1 MNKDIELIGL
11 GNGLV
16 DLMFEVSEIELNDF
30 NLKKGEM
37 LLVETSKQEP
47 ILKKFAERSQY
58 KCSGG
63 SAANTIIA
71 FSQLGGKSAYKTVLG
86 KDDLGKFYAKEF
98 EDLGI
103 VLNADFVEDLPTGTC
118 VVLIT
123 PDTERTM
130 HTALGATA
138 LFNENHINEDIIA
151 RSEWLYIEGY
161 KFSEDSSS
169 KAIFK
174 AIETAKKH
182 NTKISV
188 TFSDVFITNIFK
200 SNLSK
205 VVEVAD
211 LVFCNDQ
218 EAMSY
223 TNTNDAETA
232 FNELAKICPNV
243 IVTQGKNGSLVKWN
257 NEILQIPSYKAN
269 PLDTTGAG
277 DMFAGAFLYG
287 LIKTNSPKI
296 AGHLASYAAS
306 VIVSQFG
313 ARISGDMNEIKRK
326 ISEEFGISL

>member
-16 DLMFEVSEIELNDF
+16 DLMFEVSDNELQDL

-37 LLVETSKQEP
+37 LLVDTSQQEP
-47 ILKKFAERSQY
+47 ILKLFSERAQY

-86 KDDLGKFYAKEF
+86 NDELGKFYANEF
-98 EDLGI
+98 RELGI
-103 VLNADFVEDLPTGTC
+103 NLSADFVSEYPTGTC

-138 LFNENHINEDIIA
+138 LFNESNIAEEIIA
-151 RSEWLYIEGY
+151 RSEWIYIEGY
-161 KFSEDSSS
+161 KFSEESST

-174 AIETAKKH
+174 ALEFAKKH
-182 NTKISV
+182 NTKIAV
-188 TFSDVFITNIFK
+188 TFSDIFITNLFK
-200 SNLSK
+200 DNLSK
-205 VVEVAD
+205 VVESAD
-211 LVFCNDQ
+211 LVFCNAQ

-223 TNTNDAETA
+223 TNTDTVEDA
-232 FNELAKICPNV
+232 FIELGRICPNV
-243 IVTQGKNGSLVKWN
+243 IVTEGKNGSNIKWN
-257 NEILQIPSYKAN
+257 YEIHKIPSYKAN

-277 DMFAGAFLYG
+277 DMFAGAFFYG
-287 LIKTNSPKI
+287 LLRTNSAKI
-296 AGHLASYAAS
+296 AGHLASLAS
-306 VIVSQFG
+306 SLIVSQFG
-313 ARISGDMNEIKRK
+313 ARLSGDMNLVKRR
-326 ISEEFGISL
+326 IEEEFGITF

>member
-1 MNKDIELIGL
+1 MNKDIELVGL

-16 DLMFEVSEIELNDF
+16 DLMFQVSDIELSDIK
-30 NLKKGEM
+30 LRKGEM
-37 LLVETSKQEP
+37 LLVETHHQEP
-47 ILKKFAERSQY
+47 ILIKFAERSQY

-71 FSQLGGKSAYKTVLG
+71 FSQLGGKAAYKTVLG
-86 KDDLGKFYAKEF
+86 NDELGKFYAREF
-98 EDLGI
+98 EELGI
-103 VLNADFVEDLPTGTC
+103 VLNADFVNEFPTGTC

-138 LFNENHINEDIIA
+138 LFNEKHINEDIIA
-151 RSEWLYIEGY
+151 RSEWIYIEGY
-161 KFSEDSSS
+161 KFSEESSS

-174 AIETAKKH
+174 AIDIAKKH
-182 NTKISV
+182 NTKIAV
-188 TFSDVFITNIFK
+188 TFSDVFITNLFK

-205 VVEVAD
+205 VVEVTD
-211 LVFCNDQ
+211 LIFCNDQ

-223 TNTNDAETA
+223 TNTADVETA
-232 FNELAKICPNV
+232 FSDLAKISPNV
-243 IVTQGKNGSLVKWN
+243 IVTQGKIGSLVKYN
-257 NEILQIPSYKAN
+257 NEILKIPSYKTN

-287 LIKTNSPKI
+287 LIKTNSAKI

-306 VIVSQFG
+306 VVVSQFG
-313 ARISGDMNEIKRK
+313 ARISGDMGELKRR
-326 ISEEFGISL
+326 IASELSVDL